1 MIYNAEG
8 QVKRN
13 GYMNGSYSEQEV
25 AQLKDW
31 MPEQI
36 KQRGLKLL
44 EFMEK
49 RWAIKLGD
57 EAAKV
62 ELLGILH

>member
-1 MIYNAEG
+1 VDLKNTLLEIFHC
-8 QVKRN
+8 VN
-13 GYMNGSYSEQEV
+13 GTYSWTPV
-25 AQLKDW
+25 
-31 MPEQI
+31 QI

-49 RWAIKLGD
+49 RGAIKLGD

-62 ELLGILH
+62 ELLGIRDPKTI

>member
-1 MIYNAEG
+1 
-8 QVKRN
+8 
-13 GYMNGSYSEQEV
+13 MNGSYSEQEV

-31 MPEQI
+31 TPDQI

-62 ELLGILH
+62 ELLGIRGQ

>member
-1 MIYNAEG
+1 
-8 QVKRN
+8 
-13 GYMNGSYSEQEV
+13 MNGSYSEQEV

-31 MPEQI
+31 TPDQI
-36 KQRGLKLL
+36 KKRGLKLL

-62 ELLGILH
+62 ELLGIRDPKTI